1 MTESVSLPRVT
12 DAPLLNAAVS
22 RLEKVLEALL
32 NGLGDGNAKKV
43 VMASLAATDKPT
55 ATITGE
61 MVADYGDRQKKI
73 RKYNEEWNSLD
84 TMMSDIAE
92 NSAGIAN
99 ETRAAVKQ
107 LETDITGILSGV
119 APHPSV
125 ALQLSLI
132 DKIDKA
138 VEHAD
143 LVVSQAHKLHD
154 ENSTRIPTQPQG
166 SGGGG
171 DYGPVPSTY
180 VPPNSSGSYDRQY
193 TQPVSSSGGG
203 PGRHLDDQELA
214 YYIGKALDRLG
225 ITDPAAR
232 ARWTEGYLTLIK
244 RESSGN
250 TGSINTTDSNAAAG
264 HPSQGLTQTIPS
276 TFEAYHVAG
285 TSSDIT
291 DPEANIAASMNYVMD
306 RYHVSRD
313 GSNLTSNVQQADAG
327 RPAKGY

>member
-1 MTESVSLPRVT
+1 MAESVSLPRVAE
-12 DAPLLNAAVS
+12 APLLNSAVA
-22 RLEKVLEALL
+22 RLETVLQGLL
-32 NGLGDGNAKKV
+32 NGLGDGSAQKM
-43 VMASLAATDKPT
+43 VMAALADSKKPT
-55 ATITGE
+55 EEITGA
-61 MVADYGDRQKKI
+61 MVTDYEDRQRKI
-73 RKYNEEWNSLD
+73 KQYNEEWNSLD
-84 TMMSDIAE
+84 TYMSDIAE
-92 NSAGIAN
+92 NSAGVSK
-99 ETRAAVKQ
+99 ETRAAITQ
-107 LETDITGILSGV
+107 LVTDIKAILSDI

-138 VEHAD
+138 VEQAD
-143 LVVSQAHKLHD
+143 IVVSQAHKLHD
-154 ENSTRIPTQPQG
+154 ENSSKIPSLST
-166 SGGGG
+166 GGGSG

-193 TQPVSSSGGG
+193 TQPVSSTGGG
-203 PGRHLDDQELA
+203 PGQHLNDQQLE

-250 TGSINTTDSNAAAG
+250 TGSINLEDSNADAG

-285 TSSDIT
+285 TSSNIT

-313 GSNLTSNVQQADAG
+313 GSNLTANVQQADAG